1 LTFLCHVRLLNS
13 DAGAESKD
21 RMRTLAALIACAV
34 AACVAAGPA
43 VRAKDAP
50 RAAAGPNLPKIKYD
64 PKRTATLRYG
74 ELTVTIA
81 GERADDDK
89 NLRVPVFTG
98 RYRDQVVFS
107 FRIEESAAREPVA
120 TAEVMRLDPATRLPQ
135 VVMTGFTFGAH
146 CCTLTRIAT
155 LVGSDEWRV
164 LDTGELDGEGYQFV
178 DIDNDGAKELV
189 SYENSFLY
197 AFGSYGDSYAPTRIT
212 RLAGS
217 DLNDV
222 TAEPK
227 YRAFLRRRLQD
238 MEADAKK
245 NPDLWHSNGFLGG
258 WVAAKS
264 LVGEV
269 EDAWKRMLAAY
280 DRDSDWPME
289 ECRNGLPLGGC
300 PNDELRKLSFP
311 QALIKAL
318 EGNDYPLPKGVKR

>member
-1 LTFLCHVRLLNS
+1 
-13 DAGAESKD
+13 
-21 RMRTLAALIACAV
+21 MRTLPALAACAV
-34 AACVAAGPA
+34 AACVAAASPA
-43 VRAKDAP
+43 VWAKDAP
-50 RAAAGPNLPKIKYD
+50 RPADERSLPKIKYD
-64 PKRTATLRYG
+64 PKRTATLTYG

-81 GERADDDK
+81 GEPGEDDK
-89 NLRVPVFTG
+89 NSRVPVFTG
-98 RYRDQVVFS
+98 RIRDQVVFS
-107 FRIEESAAREPVA
+107 IRIEEAEAREPVA

-146 CCTLTRIAT
+146 CCTITRIAT
-155 LVGSDEWRV
+155 IVGSDEWRV

-178 DIDNDGAKELV
+178 DIDHDGAKELV
-189 SYENSFLY
+189 SYDNSFLY

-269 EDAWKRMLAAY
+269 DDAWKRMLASY

-289 ECRNGLPLGGC
+289 QCSNGLPLGGC
-300 PNDELRKLSFP
+300 PKDELRQQSFP
-311 QALIKAL
+311 EALMEAL
-318 EGNDYPLPKGVKR
+318 KGGDYPLPKSAKP